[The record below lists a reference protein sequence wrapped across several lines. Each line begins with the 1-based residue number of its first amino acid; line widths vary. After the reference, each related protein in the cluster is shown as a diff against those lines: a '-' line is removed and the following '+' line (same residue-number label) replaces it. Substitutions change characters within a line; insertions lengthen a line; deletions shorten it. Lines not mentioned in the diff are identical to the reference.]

1 MGKINLVGLEVEG
14 GWDGSPCKRPFAT
27 TKIIPDHSIDGRTL
41 ISDNPLTCTHIGEIV
56 SLPMPALRAATD
68 PWIDTHWPQHAN
80 NTCGFHIH
88 TSYASMKDYAA
99 LTTKHFLTKLVEV
112 IIEKG
117 KTLNLPTTHYLF
129 KRMVGNN
136 PFTMY
141 NFDASNQLRIKQK
154 SVGDRLRYGM
164 INCSWGLHGTIEFR
178 GYPTFETPA
187 LAKEF
192 TNLYLDFIEDY
203 LEEFSDKFAKVYSA
217 TLYIECGE
225 LRFTLRTPKEVV

>member
-14 GWDGSPCKRPFAT
+14 GWDGEPCKRPFT
-27 TKIIPDHSIDGRTL
+27 TKIIADHSIDGRTL
-41 ISDNPLTCTHIGEIV
+41 LSDNPLTCVHIGEVV
-56 SLPMPALRAATD
+56 SVPLLPKREVIE
-68 PWIDTHWPQHAN
+68 PWLDKHWPQHTN

-99 LTTKHFLTKLVEV
+99 LTTKHFLTKLVEA

-117 KTLNLPTTHYLF
+117 KAVDLPTTHYLF

-141 NFDASNQLRIKQK
+141 NFDASNQLRMKAK

-164 INCSWGLHGTIEFR
+164 INCSWNIHGTIEFR
-178 GYPTFETPA
+178 GYPTFETPI
-187 LAKEF
+187 LAREF

-203 LEEFSDKFAKVYSA
+203 LEEFSDKFAKTYSA
-217 TLYIECGE
+217 MLRIECGE
-225 LRFTLRTPKEVV
+225 LQFTFKMPKETA